1 MIVANRTSGGLDVRK
16 YIERFSSLL
25 SSEGGGVG
33 VGPAVC
39 DKNGV
44 VVYKPALNNEFHEA
58 LEKVQN
64 HETNTI
70 PSDADMRE
78 RFNAHRSFRRGA
90 TTRAKEMNVPE
101 SIIELNNRWRKVQG
115 KQGGLP
121 RLPMSQLYVEITQP
135 ISSKRRF
142 SKSL

>member
-1 MIVANRTSGGLDVRK
+1 MDS
-16 YIERFSSLL
+16 FSSLL
-25 SSEGGGVG
+25 SSEGGEVG

-44 VVYKPALNNEFHEA
+44 VLYKPALNNEFHEA

-64 HETNTI
+64 DETNTI
-70 PSDADMRE
+70 PSDVDVRKS
-78 RFNAHRSFRRGA
+78 FNVHRSFRRGT

-121 RLPMSQLYVEITQP
+121 RLPMSQLFVEIAQV
-135 ISSKRRF
+135 ISSK
-142 SKSL
+142 L